1 MTRSW
6 LHRLVLVTIAC
17 SMIAIDGAVS
27 THTASAAS
35 PIDQQILDAVTSLQN
50 TVSALQSGAIS
61 DLQSQITALQ
71 TALSTLQDSVADLQN
86 ELVGPGRS
94 NVRFSSTVNVAPD
107 ENAGC
112 TIVNVSSG
120 PLEVH
125 TQLLDFSGTVLSEL
139 TRTYAPGQS
148 QGAAGLNQPGGCC
161 QIPVYC
167 KFTVL
172 TPGRSRSDI
181 RGHVE
186 HVQRHITV
194 PAE

>member
-1 MTRSW
+1 MTRRW
-6 LHRLVLVTIAC
+6 ILGLVLIGIAC
-17 SMIAIDGAVS
+17 STNAVDAGFAG
-27 THTASAAS
+27 HAAWAAS
-35 PIDQQILDAVTSLQN
+35 PVDQQILNAVTSLQN
-50 TVSALQSGAIS
+50 SLGALQNGAIS
-61 DLQSQITALQ
+61 DLQSRITALQ
-71 TALSTLQDSVADLQN
+71 SALSTLQDSVTVLQN
-86 ELVGPGRS
+86 ELIGSGRS
-94 NVRFSSTVNVAPD
+94 NVRFSSTVDVAPD

-125 TQLLDFSGTVLSEL
+125 TQLLDFTGTVLSEA
-139 TRTYAPGQS
+139 TRVYQPGQAQS
-148 QGAAGLNQPGGCC
+148 AAGLNEPGGSS

-172 TPGRSRSDI
+172 TAGRSRSDI